1 MTVSMRKQETDR
13 MFRSSQVARILG
25 VSTRTLYRMLADGRI
40 EEPMRDPENQYRLW
54 TEVNIQ
60 QIREALDR

>member
-1 MTVSMRKQETDR
+1 
-13 MFRSSQVARILG
+13 
-25 VSTRTLYRMLADGRI
+25 MLSDGRI

>member
-1 MTVSMRKQETDR
+1 

-54 TEVNIQ
+54 TEVHIQ

>member
-1 MTVSMRKQETDR
+1 MRKQETDR